1 MLLVAFPA
9 VFILMFTLV
18 DYSGAARALFGAYW
32 LVLGYALWSH
42 KGEPIQPVR
51 VS

>member
-1 MLLVAFPA
+1 MAIRKELSVVIDRPIEEVFAF
-9 VFILMFTLV
+9 
-18 DYSGAARALFGAYW
+18 YW

-42 KGEPIQPVR
+42 KGEPVQPVR